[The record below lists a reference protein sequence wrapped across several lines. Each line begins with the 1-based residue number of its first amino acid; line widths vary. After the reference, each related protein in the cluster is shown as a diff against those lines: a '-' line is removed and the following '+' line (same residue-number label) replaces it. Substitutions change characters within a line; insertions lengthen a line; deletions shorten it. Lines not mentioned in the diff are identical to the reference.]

1 MAATKQL
8 STYRDGGRKSP
19 SRKFFPSLCIGK
31 TVMKYILVLFPL
43 IFLAEPALA
52 GQGPAKVLVHRLTK
66 QVSTELAPMQ
76 GVLYFDKVSNPSTEV
91 DGLVSHVYFSNGD
104 TVKSGDVLVRLN
116 TDFIDQDIRLKQ
128 TEIQRLNIRI
138 EHARKDLERYVK
150 LFDQEAASETAFEN
164 LSYAH
169 KELIKEREALIVN
182 LDKIRLKRDKST
194 IRAPFDGIILE
205 KNVDKGNWTHSG
217 ISLCRIGSTGDLFV
231 NVPVNET
238 LLKFAR
244 HGTPVRVI
252 LHAFDR
258 EVTGKMEGVL
268 PLADEKTKNV
278 SLKIRVP
285 DQEVAVENMSAT
297 VYIPT
302 SVEKE
307 LTQIPRDA
315 ILSRGG
321 KLILYTVVGHKA
333 KSLPL
338 EVLFYKGAYAYSN
351 SACLAAGMTVIVD
364 GNQRLIENQPVH
376 ILGDRL

>member
-1 MAATKQL
+1 
-8 STYRDGGRKSP
+8 
-19 SRKFFPSLCIGK
+19 
-31 TVMKYILVLFPL
+31 MKHILVLLSL

-52 GQGPAKVLVHRLTK
+52 GQGPVKVLVERLTK

-76 GVLYFDKVSNPSTEV
+76 GVLYFDKVGKPSTEV

-169 KELIKEREALIVN
+169 KELIKEREALSVT

-205 KNVDKGNWTHSG
+205 KNVDKGNWINSG
-217 ISLCRIGSTGDLFV
+217 ISLCKIGSTGDLFV

-244 HGTPVRVI
+244 PGTPVRVI

-278 SLKIRVP
+278 SLKVRVP
-285 DQEVAVENMSAT
+285 DQEMAVENMSAT

-302 SVEKE
+302 SMKKK

-315 ILSRGG
+315 ILSRGE
-321 KLILYTVVGHKA
+321 KSILYTVVDHKA
-333 KSLPL
+333 KSLAL

-364 GNQRLIENQPVH
+364 GNQRLMENQPVH